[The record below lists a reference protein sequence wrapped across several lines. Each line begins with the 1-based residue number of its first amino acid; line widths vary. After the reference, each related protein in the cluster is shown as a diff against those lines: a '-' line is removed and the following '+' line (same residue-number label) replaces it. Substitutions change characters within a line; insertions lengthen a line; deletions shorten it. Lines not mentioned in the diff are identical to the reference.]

1 MFYQFFNIILEIV
14 IADHVM
20 CDYNFRKEIKILVNL
35 CFRFPSSYTLSE
47 SRYNLDI

>member
-20 CDYNFRKEIKILVNL
+20 CDYNFRKEIKILVKPL
-35 CFRFPSSYTLSE
+35 LSFPF
-47 SRYNLDI
+47 